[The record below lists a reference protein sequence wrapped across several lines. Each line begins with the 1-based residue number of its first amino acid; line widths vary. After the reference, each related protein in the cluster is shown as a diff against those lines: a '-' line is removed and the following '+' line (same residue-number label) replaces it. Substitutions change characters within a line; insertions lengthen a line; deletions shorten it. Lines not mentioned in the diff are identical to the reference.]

1 MKTKTFIIAGLVGGV
16 VDWLMGWLFYGI
28 LFVDTFPQ
36 PVESSHTMLF
46 ITLGCLTFGFFMSYI
61 YNKWAQITTLMTGA
75 KAGIIIGIFMGIISL
90 SFGLA
95 DKLEVNYQ
103 IAGLELVVYI
113 IISAV
118 VGAAVGLI
126 NGKVK

>member
-75 KAGIIIGIFMGIISL
+75 KAGITIGLFMGIISL

-95 DKLEVNYQ
+95 DKLELNYQ

-113 IISAV
+113 IISTV